1 MKADKPTVCPCCDR
15 PMRLANVTA
24 RSGGLSAVYTFNC
37 NLCCVAMMKADE
49 PLAVERAQISEIP
62 PPTAERPR

>member
-1 MKADKPTVCPCCDR
+1 LP
-15 PMRLANVTA
+15 
-24 RSGGLSAVYTFNC
+24 AVYTFNC